1 MTEAISRDSGE
12 DVLSSIR
19 RLVAVDS
26 PAQIKAQEAVTVTPP
41 DQAPEPAKSALHEKL
56 LLTPSLRVNEPDETD
71 QSNSNEEVNFTA
83 ADTDIPSLTSQISRA
98 SLAPVIEAEFAAEEI
113 GPMAEQTQQEAQVQ
127 FDNSAYTQSVEDR
140 ALEATLAR
148 LQAVLAGNVRAS
160 GGDMPGDGQEP
171 LEELIDEGML
181 YQLVA
186 HIVRQEL
193 QGELGE
199 KITRNIRKL
208 VRAEVAREIQLRQL

>member
-1 MTEAISRDSGE
+1 MTEARSRNTGE

-19 RLVAVDS
+19 RLVAHDAPDPETPTEK
-26 PAQIKAQEAVTVTPP
+26 PADNEIYVAK
-41 DQAPEPAKSALHEKL
+41 PAHQEKL
-56 LLTPSLRVNEPDETD
+56 LLTPSLRVDEPDETELPCD
-71 QSNSNEEVNFTA
+71 GAEPHHSSENEENL
-83 ADTDIPSLTSQISRA
+83 PSLISRISNATFSPDKAAGSA
-98 SLAPVIEAEFAAEEI
+98 SAEREPISEQVVQDVHSARDGGNFA
-113 GPMAEQTQQEAQVQ
+113 
-127 FDNSAYTQSVEDR
+127 QSVEDR

-148 LQAVLAGNVRAS
+148 LQAVLAGNARAS
-160 GGDMPGDGQEP
+160 GDNAPNDGEEP

-193 QGELGE
+193 QGDLGE